1 MCIWNAWGPNILCRT
16 WYLSNDRVLCARW
29 TVEKNAPSIDDVLL
43 SVRIEG
49 HQAATKA
56 CETQAGA
63 KCA

>member
-1 MCIWNAWGPNILCRT
+1 MFILNARSPNILRRT

-29 TVEKNAPSIDDVLL
+29 TVEKTAPSIDDVL

-56 CETQAGA
+56 CETQTGA